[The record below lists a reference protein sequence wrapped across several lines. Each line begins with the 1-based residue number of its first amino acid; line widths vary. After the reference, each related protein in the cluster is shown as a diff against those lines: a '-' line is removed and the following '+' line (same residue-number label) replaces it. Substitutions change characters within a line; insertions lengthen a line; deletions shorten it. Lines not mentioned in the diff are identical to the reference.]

1 MSNDS
6 LRLET
11 LTAKIQTT
19 INYDAYLHSLVFAPV
34 ERHDDLQVRQ
44 RRRLEIVISTENNE
58 ALFNLQS
65 SIDRFLTTKI
75 FEYIRAVKKMK
86 VKARQTALATY
97 IVQARDSG
105 FIKLGVTPGGGGI
118 IGILLKSKPG
128 GNSDNDMMSII
139 ESIKETSKPDI

>member
-19 INYDAYLHSLVFAPV
+19 INYDAYLHSLVCAPV
-34 ERHDDLQVRQ
+34 ERRDDLQALQ
-44 RRRLEIVISTENNE
+44 RRRLKVVISTENDE
-58 ALFNLQS
+58 ALSDLQS

-86 VKARQTALATY
+86 VKTRQTALATY
-97 IVQARDSG
+97 TVQARDSV
-105 FIKLGVTPGGGGI
+105 FIKLGVTPGGGI